1 MSVNQIERAFRAWP
15 ILIAIAKSRD
25 TISYGKLASNLGIHH
40 RTVSYVLGVIQDYC
54 LEEGFPPL
62 TILIVNSSGRP
73 GTGFIAF
80 DLSRFNEGLESVWD
94 YNWNQIENP
103 FGFSAA
109 GESYETLVKTL
120 THAPEE
126 SEAVYLKVKSRGI
139 KQILFRSAL
148 LSAYQNKCAFTA
160 LSFTEALEACHI
172 IPWSQATDAQRL
184 DVRNGILLNR
194 LHHRLFDCGY
204 VTISVNHEIIFSD
217 PNEEEGEYG
226 EFDRLVSS
234 GLHGNKMFL
243 PFRLKHRPLPE
254 YISKHHEI
262 AEWEV

>member
-109 GESYETLVKTL
+109 GESYET
-120 THAPEE
+120 
-126 SEAVYLKVKSRGI
+126 
-139 KQILFRSAL
+139 AL

-160 LSFTEALEACHI
+160 LSFIEALEACHI

>member
-160 LSFTEALEACHI
+160 LSFIEALEACHI